1 MAYMQPNSW
10 VKTWGQVKGLCA
22 TRSLLFTRKVIK
34 GGQKS
39 ELAP

>member
-1 MAYMQPNSW
+1 MQPNSW
-10 VKTWGQVKGLCA
+10 VKSLGQVKGLC
-22 TRSLLFTRKVIK
+22 TTISFLFARKVIK